1 MKIRLPC
8 ALAALLLACPSQAAE
23 TPAAAMEPSGLD
35 ERLLLPDV
43 ALTDRHGGTQG
54 LVSRYEDAGLVLYG
68 FIYTNCTES
77 CGLTIS
83 VMGLVDMDLQTTGAP
98 DLRLVSVSVDPW
110 RDTPA
115 VLDEVAEM
123 VQASPGWDWVVATPQ
138 ATPLLLSAFGLEP
151 GPPEKHGA
159 LYVLGDLR
167 RGMFWRLPGD
177 AQPHELIAMARRYG
191 AAHPP

>member
-1 MKIRLPC
+1 MKNRLPC

-23 TPAAAMEPSGLD
+23 TPAAAMAPSGLD

-83 VMGLVDMDLQTTGAP
+83 VMGLVDMDLQMAGAP

-123 VQASPGWDWVVATPQ
+123 VQASPGWDWVVASFEPRVPTRSGVP
-138 ATPLLLSAFGLEP
+138 APSGLIR
-151 GPPEKHGA
+151 PP
-159 LYVLGDLR
+159 
-167 RGMFWRLPGD
+167 RGRS
-177 AQPHELIAMARRYG
+177 ARRRPRCTRRSR
-191 AAHPP
+191 A